1 MISQGGGGTDLAERA
16 DRVVSGISARDA
28 WGGDNAPEPGFPLP
42 ERIRH
47 LVGAA
52 VARARVDRRIAVD
65 RVRGGPDHAVPIA
78 AMSFVP
84 LVHLSRLLPRAG
96 QGEMTYSS
104 SLCLDDAA
112 RRLRRRERALT
123 YRLRHSDALTY
134 GPRHGD
140 ALVTAPGRRTM
151 HSRRSRGGLLW
162 LL

>member
-1 MISQGGGGTDLAERA
+1 MPATPGAETTPLSL
-16 DRVVSGISARDA
+16 VSHSPSASA
-28 WGGDNAPEPGFPLP
+28 TSPG
-42 ERIRH
+42 RQS
-47 LVGAA
+47 
-52 VARARVDRRIAVD
+52 RARVDRRIAVD

-140 ALVTAPGRRTM
+140 ALVTAPGRRTV